1 MISKVVFERQAK
13 PGMEGLHPPS
23 RTFSV
28 IVAACSFIK
37 SFKSLTS
44 GLDERSPESQRGK
57 SATDPLSSR
66 VTLLFGQGGDIVARI
81 LLVDDE
87 EHICTYYSEEISGE
101 GHEVFTLL
109 SGHELLEKIDLLK
122 PEVVILDIKLV
133 DYDGLELLQEI
144 RKQYRDLPVILCS
157 AYDTYKYDQKAIAAD
172 YYVIKSFDLSEL
184 KMAIQRAIEADT
196 SIWPPKSN
204 LSFVRDT

>member
-1 MISKVVFERQAK
+1 
-13 PGMEGLHPPS
+13 
-23 RTFSV
+23 V
-28 IVAACSFIK
+28 IVAACSFIQ
-37 SFKSLTS
+37 SFKSPTS
-44 GLDERSPESQRGK
+44 GLDERSPKSQRGK

-66 VTLLFGQGGDIVARI
+66 VILLFGQGGDIVAKV

-87 EHICTYYSEEISGE
+87 EHICTYYSEELSEE

-109 SGHELLEKIDLLK
+109 SGHKLLEKIDLLR
-122 PEVVILDIKLV
+122 PEVVVLDIRLV

-144 RKQYRDLPVILCS
+144 RNRYHDLPVILCS
-157 AYDTYKYDQKAIAAD
+157 AYDTYKGDQKSIAAD

-196 SIWPPKSN
+196 SIWPPKGN